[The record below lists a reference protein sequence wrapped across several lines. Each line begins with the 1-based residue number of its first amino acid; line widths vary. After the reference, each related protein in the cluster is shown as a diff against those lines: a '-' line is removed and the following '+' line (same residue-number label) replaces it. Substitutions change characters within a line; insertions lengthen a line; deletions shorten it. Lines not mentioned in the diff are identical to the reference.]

1 MIAVDTN
8 VLLRLTLMD
17 DEAQL
22 AQAAALIESAF
33 AGRQDVLINPIV
45 LAEYVWTLARTYR
58 ASRLEQSRAVRQYI
72 DRPPYRLFDDAL
84 VTDALSAFENS
95 KADFADCLIGAMNQA
110 VPAPVTYSFDKAAS
124 ELEAF
129 ATPPQQAQERR
140 P

>member
-17 DEAQL
+17 DEEQL
-22 AQAAALIESAF
+22 ARAAALIESALT
-33 AGRQDVLINPIV
+33 GRQSVFINPIV

-58 ASRLEQSRAVRQYI
+58 ATRQEQSGAVRQYI
-72 DRPPYRLFDDAL
+72 DRPPYRLFDEAL
-84 VTDALSAFENS
+84 VRSALSAFDNS

-110 VPAPVTYSFDKAAS
+110 VSAPVTYSFDKAAS

-129 ATPPQQAQERR
+129 ATPPT
-140 P
+140 